1 MPDPR
6 RVLGVSPSATPHELR
21 RAFRRL
27 VLELHPDRVATA
39 DRERSEARLLEV
51 VDAYET
57 LTGKVRPRR
66 RRAPEAAA
74 APAPRRA
81 RARTPFTG
89 RPYTPPTSAT
99 ARDRFNCA
107 ACHDTF
113 AVEGECPR
121 CGIALA
127 DGAPGAAPIAPD
139 VEAYIGALEAKA
151 PPPPWMIA
159 LEQRLP
165 VTTIGALLGA
175 GALAMPIHAPVAAM
189 MVGYGVC
196 LLCADAVLGRAA

>member
-6 RVLGVSPSATPHELR
+6 RVLGVSPSATPQDVR

-27 VLELHPDRVATA
+27 VLDLHPDRVAA
-39 DRERSEARLLEV
+39 AERARCQARLLEV

-66 RRAPEAAA
+66 RRIE
-74 APAPRRA
+74 APAPAPARR
-81 RARTPFTG
+81 RSRGFTG
-89 RPYTPPTSAT
+89 RPYTPPTTRAL
-99 ARDRFNCA
+99 RDRFNCA

-113 AVEGECPR
+113 TIAGDCPR
-121 CGIALA
+121 CGIALT
-127 DGAPGAAPIAPD
+127 DGAPGSAPAAPEID
-139 VEAYIGALEAKA
+139 AYIGALEAKA
-151 PPPPWMIA
+151 PPPPWMRS
-159 LEQRLP
+159 LEDRLP

-175 GALAMPIHAPVAAM
+175 GALAMPIHAPIAVM
-189 MVGYGVC
+189 MVGYGLW